1 MSAPIVVGP
10 APGAGWG
17 VRLAARLRGWLSRRA
32 LLRLAGVPVVVLQ
45 GRCYAVRAVPL
56 GVARDM
62 VPALLRCSKRFA
74 AWDIGEA
81 LYDDLVTVLALGLGT
96 GRADIARLSVP
107 LWDLAPAVELIARVN
122 GMPVVEAGNLGEL
135 LALTKSTGTR
145 SSSASSVP
153 PVGPSSTSPAA

>member
-1 MSAPIVVGP
+1 MGAPIVVSP

-45 GRCYAVRAVPL
+45 GRSYAVRAVPL

-62 VPALLRCSKRFA
+62 VPALLRCSKHFA
-74 AWDIGEA
+74 AWDISEA

-96 GRADIARLSVP
+96 QRADIARLSVP

-153 PVGPSSTSPAA
+153 PDGPSSTSPAA